1 MIIRIYLLDELITL
15 MKLLFSVCILIFGKG
30 FGFGA
35 DDQLFNNEFISKTV
49 RNIFNDKNL
58 IYC

>member
-30 FGFGA
+30 FRFGA